1 MTDQIKPVRIGIVG
15 AGKNTRVMHLPGF
28 QAIEGVSVEIVCN
41 RSEESS
47 RKVADD
53 FGIGRIAGDW
63 QELVADPEID
73 AVMIGTWPYLHAEVT
88 IAALQAGKHVLTEA
102 RMARNLAEAKS
113 MLTASREHP
122 DLVAQIVPAPMS
134 LDFDAVVIKMLDESE
149 LGSLREVCIT
159 NSGAQYASSAAPL
172 TWRQDYELSG
182 VNVMAMGIYYE
193 IIRRWLGVDPETIL
207 ARGNVF
213 TRNRSSAEG
222 GDPVAVRIPESLT
235 VLGDYADGGRLIGH
249 FSGVE
254 SGKPRNEVRLN
265 GSKGSLR
272 IDFSDKTLHH
282 SNTGQTDESEVEIP
296 EAVRRGWRVESD
308 FVDSIRNGTPV
319 RLTNF
324 EDGIRYMAFTEAV
337 AKSIE
342 ANGAAQQV

>member
-1 MTDQIKPVRIGIVG
+1 MADQIRIGIVG
-15 AGKNTRVMHLPGF
+15 AGKNTRDRHLPGF
-28 QAIEGVSVEIVCN
+28 QAIEGVSVEVVCN

-47 RKVADD
+47 QKVADA

-63 QELVADPEID
+63 RELVADPEID

-102 RMARNLAEAKS
+102 RMARNLAEAKL
-113 MLTASREHP
+113 MLAASREHP
-122 DLVAQIVPAPMS
+122 DLVTQIVPAPMS
-134 LDFDAVVIKMLDESE
+134 LDFDAVVIQMLHESE
-149 LGSLREVCIT
+149 LGILREVCVT
-159 NSGAQYASSAAPL
+159 NTGAQYASSTAPL
-172 TWRQDYELSG
+172 TWRQDFELSG
-182 VNVMAMGIYYE
+182 FNVMAMGIYYE
-193 IIRRWLGVDPETIL
+193 IILRWLGVDPVTVL
-207 ARGNVF
+207 AKGNVF
-213 TRNRSSAEG
+213 TPTRSKAEG

-235 VLGDYADGGRLIGH
+235 VLGDYADGGRLIVH

-272 IDFSDKTLHH
+272 IDFSDRTLFH
-282 SNTGQTDESEVEIP
+282 SYAGRTDEMEVNVP

-308 FVDSIRNGTPV
+308 FIDSIRNGTPV
-319 RLTNF
+319 TLTNF

-342 ANGAAQQV
+342 ANGAAQKV